1 MRRFVYR
8 TRYVRMRGLAL
19 QLQCVARSK
28 MAKAQLKALQEK
40 KAAVILQK
48 HWRRYSVRK
57 QFLAKKAFI
66 LKLQTGIYRIASGM
80 IDY

>member
-1 MRRFVYR
+1 
-8 TRYVRMRGLAL
+8 MRGLAL

-28 MAKAQLKALQEK
+28 MAKAQLKTLQEK
-40 KAAVILQK
+40 KAAIILQK

-66 LKLQTGIYRIASGM
+66 HKLQTGNYRIASGVV
-80 IDY
+80 DY